1 MKNKIFIKN
10 LFVICAFIL
19 STPAFALRWGVF
31 ANYKQN
37 VDNYAMYKFINNKPI
52 LYHLSTSQK
61 YSTNKGNPAEDLRN
75 QLDAENKY
83 TQLMQTAF
91 DTWRKDTKKFIQQSG
106 KTQEFKDIMPY
117 LDRPV
122 RIAQIANAKEADL
135 IIQFTSEE
143 EKIEY
148 CGSSI
153 SEGCFSKSEHKL
165 VMVDPFVY
173 PSFYIERED
182 PDRPLA
188 ILIHEFGHFFGLS
201 DQYVNLKEE
210 DPEASTT
217 NRFLYE
223 SSVMAASFGTKLY
236 CDDVDAF
243 INLIDLTLAIQNN
256 GKFSARAQKGWA
268 SFCNDTKVPG
278 RDIPYQKT
286 FYKEARI
293 VNKKDSADRL
303 CKYSYDA
310 KGNVKQRTCPTPY
323 NFYNKEL
330 EYNKYNL
337 IRKATEADG
346 EYLFNYE
353 NAKGPKII
361 IGYVSSFAAHSFE
374 SVQKE
379 IDGKKVWTIS
389 PGYNIYAFD
398 AQGYVEVNDRQCKI
412 HNFVPNTD
420 FKAYDLTITDNRL
433 KQDYSYTFVTNS
445 LKPAPIYVKKQNNSC
460 AFEICDEKMLKKLRR
475 QECVNLFENDDIA
488 QIVADYAAMDYE
500 DLLDQT
506 DRICRE
512 NLSSYIINN
521 AQALCNYFKEVDT
534 FFNKLEAQGEKVGVT
549 YLLKKGLKQRKQE

>member
-1 MKNKIFIKN
+1 MLKKSACIV
-10 LFVICAFIL
+10 LIL
-19 STPAFALRWGVF
+19 WAVSPAFALRWGVF

-61 YSTNKGNPAEDLRN
+61 YSTNKENPSEDLRN
-75 QLDAENKY
+75 QLEAENKY
-83 TQLMQTAF
+83 IQLMQTAF
-91 DTWRKDTKKFIQQSG
+91 DTWPKDTKRFINQSG

-117 LDRPV
+117 LDKSV
-122 RIAQIANAKEADL
+122 HIVQTSNAKEADL

-148 CGSSI
+148 CGSSV

-217 NRFLYE
+217 NRFLSG

-278 RDIPYQKT
+278 RDYNYQKT

-346 EYLFNYE
+346 GYLFNYE

-398 AQGYVEVNDRQCKI
+398 AQGYVDLNDRQCKI
-412 HNFVPNTD
+412 HNFVPNID
-420 FKAYDLTITDNRL
+420 YKAYNLTITDNRL
-433 KQDYSYTFVTNS
+433 EQDYSYTFVTDS
-445 LKPAPIYVKKQNNSC
+445 LKPAPIVVKKQNNSC
-460 AFEICDEKMLKKLRR
+460 VFEICDEKMLKTLGKS
-475 QECVNLFENDDIA
+475 ECVDLFVNNNIT
-488 QIVADYAAMDYE
+488 QFVADYAAMNYNA
-500 DLLDQT
+500 LIKQT
-506 DRICRE
+506 ERICNE
-512 NLSSYIINN
+512 TLSAYIVNN
-521 AQALCNYFKEVDT
+521 AKALCNYFKET
-534 FFNKLEAQGEKVGVT
+534 TAFFDELKAQGKVLNISSL
-549 YLLKKGLKQRKQE
+549 YRKPRKEH